1 MVVELD
7 PVIDD
12 PFCLEPVSQLAD
24 RFVKDPHEVVK
35 AGDVVRVRVTEVD
48 IPRKRIGLS
57 MRKDGGAEATQPK
70 AAAQPKPAKDKQ
82 ANVAAKPATSSQGAL
97 GSALAA
103 ALRGQ
108 GDR

>member
-1 MVVELD
+1 VH
-7 PVIDD
+7 
-12 PFCLEPVSQLAD
+12 VSQLAD

-57 MRKDGGAEATQPK
+57 MRKDGGAEAAT
-70 AAAQPKPAKDKQ
+70 PKPDVKLKPSKNNQTHA
-82 ANVAAKPATSSQGAL
+82 AAKPASNSQGAL

-103 ALRGQ
+103 ALKGQ
-108 GDR
+108 DDR